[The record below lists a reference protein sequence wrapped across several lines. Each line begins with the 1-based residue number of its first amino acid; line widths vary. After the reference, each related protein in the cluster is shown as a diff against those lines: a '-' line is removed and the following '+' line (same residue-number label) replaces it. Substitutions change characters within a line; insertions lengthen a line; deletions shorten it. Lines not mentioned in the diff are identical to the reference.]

1 MRQLDMFRAEV
12 IAFPLDR
19 RWFEVMQAAKLL
31 DFSQGK
37 EINRWWRKTCRKMAD
52 GLRSAGV
59 PESEVRR
66 QILAFQDA
74 VQIEVQRLARQSAQA
89 GR

>member
-31 DFSQGK
+31 DFIQGK
-37 EINRWWRKTCRKMAD
+37 EVDKWWRKTCRKMAD
-52 GLRSAGV
+52 HLRSAGV
-59 PESEVRR
+59 PEDEVRR
-66 QILAFQDA
+66 QILAFQGA
-74 VQIEVQRLARQSAQA
+74 VQVEVQRLAQQSMQA